1 VTSPPDHSDDPAQV
15 RKRSAELEAEI
26 AESNKQLK
34 FQLDMLAAT
43 SDAVIALDADLCI
56 RYCNAAAERIYGVR
70 LADVLGKPLPVMHGY
85 AWLAKEDEQRCLE
98 DLAQRG
104 CWKGE
109 YIHILKDGSQL
120 VVHSTVNVLPAES
133 GGGMVAI
140 IRDITGRKQWEMRT
154 KEQSQQL
161 TRANEDLLHF
171 AYAVSHDLQAPL
183 RTITSFSQLLA
194 LKYKA
199 TLGAEGSQFVG
210 WIVDASSRMET
221 MLRDL
226 LRFAT
231 VAGGEAEFKQ
241 DVSLDEVLSTALE
254 SLRTMIAET
263 QAAITHEPLPRVAG
277 DDGQLV
283 QLFQNLLG
291 NSLKYR
297 KPDMAPQIHVSCER
311 NGAEYI
317 ISVRDNGLGFE
328 SKHAERIFGVFQR
341 LHDKEFSGT
350 GIGLTI
356 CKRVVERRGGR
367 IWAEGKP
374 GEGATFSFSIPDST
388 VAVRAAPAMD
398 WGHMRAFLENHA
410 DAPSPDGHFDE
421 LFKLLDLAQAIVR
434 KLDGSIL
441 IWTKGAERLFE
452 WTAVEAVGK
461 NLSEL
466 IKIEFP
472 MPLTEIEA
480 ELLRNGEWTGEVKAR
495 KRDGTVIWLATHK
508 ILHRDGSG
516 RPQSVI
522 EVHNNITLL
531 KEAEVL
537 LKRVSGDR

>member
-1 VTSPPDHSDDPAQV
+1 
-15 RKRSAELEAEI
+15 
-26 AESNKQLK
+26 
-34 FQLDMLAAT
+34 
-43 SDAVIALDADLCI
+43 
-56 RYCNAAAERIYGVR
+56 
-70 LADVLGKPLPVMHGY
+70 
-85 AWLAKEDEQRCLE
+85 
-98 DLAQRG
+98 
-104 CWKGE
+104 
-109 YIHILKDGSQL
+109 
-120 VVHSTVNVLPAES
+120 
-133 GGGMVAI
+133 
-140 IRDITGRKQWEMRT
+140 
-154 KEQSQQL
+154 
-161 TRANEDLLHF
+161 
-171 AYAVSHDLQAPL
+171 
-183 RTITSFSQLLA
+183 
-194 LKYKA
+194 
-199 TLGAEGSQFVG
+199 
-210 WIVDASSRMET
+210 
-221 MLRDL
+221 
-226 LRFAT
+226 
-231 VAGGEAEFKQ
+231 
-241 DVSLDEVLSTALE
+241 
-254 SLRTMIAET
+254 
-263 QAAITHEPLPRVAG
+263 VAG
-277 DDGQLV
+277 DNGQLV